1 MNGAALLAD
10 VREAMATELDRLGA
24 EKSLLAA
31 TEARLEPDPVLVT
44 AATVLATARDTL
56 RGWERAATDE
66 PASEALAGAADTFA
80 AAFEQVAAD
89 LDDGDTGPEN
99 TATAVA
105 DLDAP
110 FLALDADE
118 DPARVGAGT
127 VGVPLVLDRLFLQMV
142 SFFVNEADE
151 ARADLFRELRE
162 EMDSLLADG
171 EDALDALCTDEDWEV
186 AEAGAVDV
194 VEAAYDDYAS
204 RLDAMGF
211 DPKPIC

>member
-1 MNGAALLAD
+1 MDGPALLAD
-10 VREAMATELDRLGA
+10 VRESTATELDRLGS

-56 RGWERAATDE
+56 GDWAQAATDG
-66 PASEALAGAADTFA
+66 AATDALAGAAATVED
-80 AAFEQVAAD
+80 AFETVAAD
-89 LDDGDTGPEN
+89 LDDGTDGPDTAE
-99 TATAVA
+99 TVT

-110 FLALDADE
+110 FLELSATGDIE
-118 DPARVGAGT
+118 RVAAATIGT
-127 VGVPLVLDRLFLQMV
+127 PLVLDRLFLQMV

-151 ARADLFRELRE
+151 THANLFRELRD
-162 EMDSLLADG
+162 EMDGLLADG
-171 EDALDALCTDEDWEV
+171 QDTLETLCTASDQWER
-186 AEAGAVDV
+186 AESAAAAVV
-194 VEAAYDDYAS
+194 TAAYDDYAR